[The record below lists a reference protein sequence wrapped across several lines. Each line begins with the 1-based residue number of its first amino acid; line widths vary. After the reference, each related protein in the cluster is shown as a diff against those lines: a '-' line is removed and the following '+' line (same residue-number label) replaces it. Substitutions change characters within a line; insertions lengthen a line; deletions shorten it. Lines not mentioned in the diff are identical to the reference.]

1 MTQLYLSQLI
11 LNPASRMVQKELSNP
26 YEMHRTLLQAFGSK
40 REDAHVLHRLDADP
54 NSGNLSLL
62 VQSTQPPDWEQLAEK
77 GQGGYLKVP
86 PAAKRLNLIFTSGQ
100 IFRFRIV
107 ANPSVKRE
115 GKRHSY
121 YKEEDQLK
129 WLQTKGVGLDEIKR
143 PGNGFKLIEVNIRK
157 LGNQTG
163 RIKSNAKG
171 NQPERNHPLKF
182 QAIQYDGTLQV
193 TDPEAFT
200 HALTH
205 GIGPSKAFGC
215 GLLSLAPI

>member
-1 MTQLYLSQLI
+1 MTHFYLSQLI

-26 YEMHRTLLQAFGSK
+26 YEMHRTLLHAFGTN
-40 REDAHVLHRLDADP
+40 RATANVLHRLDADP
-54 NSGNLSLL
+54 YSGQLTLL
-62 VQSTQPPDWEQLAEK
+62 VQSTQQPDWDQLTHK
-77 GQGGYLKVP
+77 GQGHYLKAP
-86 PAAKRLNLIFTSGQ
+86 PAAKQVKLAVKPGQ
-100 IFRFRIV
+100 LFRFRLV

-121 YKEEDQLK
+121 YSEDDQLK
-129 WLQTKGVGLDEIKR
+129 WLKTKGAGLAEIKR
-143 PGNGFKLIEVNIRK
+143 PGSGFNLISVNLRN

-163 RIKSNAKG
+163 WIRSEAKD
-171 NQPERNHPLKF
+171 QAKQRHKLKF

-215 GLLSLAPI
+215 GLLSLAPV